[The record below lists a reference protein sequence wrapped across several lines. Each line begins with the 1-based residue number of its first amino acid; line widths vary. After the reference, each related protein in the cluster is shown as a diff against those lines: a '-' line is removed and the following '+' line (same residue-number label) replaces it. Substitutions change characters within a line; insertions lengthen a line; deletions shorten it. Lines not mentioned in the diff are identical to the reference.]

1 MKNKNNNITSSSK
14 KRAIITSIGI
24 AITTAFLAVF
34 LALFIGF
41 KSTADSDGLKTAFI
55 DYKSFYAGNQTPIK
69 SSDETAS
76 INTSYISMTEAN
88 DSPSVSYAGKIIT
101 INSAEELYAFSY
113 ACYNHSS
120 FLAYDYLLLCN
131 IKV

>member
-41 KSTADSDGLKTAFI
+41 KSTTDDGLKTAFI

-76 INTSYISMTEAN
+76 VNTSLTV
-88 DSPSVSYAGKIIT
+88 SPA
-101 INSAEELYAFSY
+101 AFLKYSRGF
-113 ACYNHSS
+113 A
-120 FLAYDYLLLCN
+120 
-131 IKV
+131 